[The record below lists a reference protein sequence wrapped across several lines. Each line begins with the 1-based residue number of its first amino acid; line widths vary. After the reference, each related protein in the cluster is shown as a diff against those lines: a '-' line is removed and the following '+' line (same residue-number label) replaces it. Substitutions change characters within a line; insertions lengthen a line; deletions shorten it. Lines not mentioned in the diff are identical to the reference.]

1 MTDITQIVEDF
12 IKPHLPAPYEL
23 VDVEWTK
30 MGADMVLSI
39 LVDKEPDGVS
49 IDETAVLSELISPL
63 LDTIKPDPF
72 PREGYLLEVA
82 SLGAERPLKKARDF
96 EKALGENIFVSTYQ
110 KIEGDKEFIGEL
122 LSYDGTSLTMA
133 AAVKN
138 GRTRTVV
145 IPADKIAKAQTMV
158 KF

>member
-1 MTDITQIVEDF
+1 MSEITQIVEDF
-12 IKPHLPAPYEL
+12 IRPHLPDSYEL

-39 LVDKEPDGVS
+39 LVDKEAEAVT
-49 IDETAVLSELISPL
+49 IDETAELSEIISPL

-72 PREGYLLEVA
+72 PKEGYLLEVA
-82 SLGAERPLKKARDF
+82 SPGAERPLKKTKDF
-96 EKALGENIFVSTYQ
+96 EKALGENVFVSTYQ
-110 KIEGDKEFIGEL
+110 KINGEKEFIGDL
-122 LSYDGTSLTMA
+122 LQYDGETLVID

-138 GRTRTVV
+138 GKTKQIE
-145 IPADKIAKAQTMV
+145 IPVSMIAKAQTMV